1 MEEIMKKLLALSLM
15 LILAIAIW
23 AQGLETFD
31 NFDYTSTNYIDGN
44 FTGENGVVWNYYHV
58 TGATAGANSNPIEG
72 NGMILRRS
80 AVPSRIVSNP
90 IPNGIGNFSVEM
102 RKAYTSVGDRQV
114 ALYINDNWFAD
125 SEVFGSTSGA
135 DETVHIFEVN
145 GVNVPGDFTL
155 EIRHIQGNDQNR
167 QLTIDNITWTA
178 YGSGMQFVANPV
190 FNPPAG
196 HYPSLINVAIST
208 TTEGA
213 AIYYTL
219 DGSEPSQNSTLYST
233 PIPISSPTALKARGY
248 KEGFEPSAIQTA
260 QYGFYVNVMDLAE
273 LRSQAADNNTV
284 YHIPGEVILSFKQS
298 NRNQKYVEDGS
309 AGILIDDTG
318 HAITTDYEIGDGI
331 SGLTGKLNPYFETLQ
346 FLPTVDPGAATSHG
360 NDLEIPVLTISELT
374 ADIGIN
380 QYQSRMVQINNVSID
395 DASGNYTTNPA
406 ENYTISDPT
415 GSMTFRTTFFNVDY
429 IDTPMHTGVI
439 TMRGI
444 IAHFQD
450 TVQITPRMLADF
462 NPLAN
467 EELVASPSGISLKGN
482 YPNPFNPHTTIEFNM
497 EKAAPA
503 QIEIYNQKGQIIK
516 TIDVVNAHKG
526 INTLSWNG
534 TDNSGRGV
542 SSGVYYF
549 RLKSGSYSSTKK
561 MVLMK

>member
-1 MEEIMKKLLALSLM
+1 
-15 LILAIAIW
+15 
-23 AQGLETFD
+23 
-31 NFDYTSTNYIDGN
+31 
-44 FTGENGVVWNYYHV
+44 
-58 TGATAGANSNPIEG
+58 
-72 NGMILRRS
+72 
-80 AVPSRIVSNP
+80 
-90 IPNGIGNFSVEM
+90 
-102 RKAYTSVGDRQV
+102 
-114 ALYINDNWFAD
+114 
-125 SEVFGSTSGA
+125 
-135 DETVHIFEVN
+135 
-145 GVNVPGDFTL
+145 
-155 EIRHIQGNDQNR
+155 
-167 QLTIDNITWTA
+167 
-178 YGSGMQFVANPV
+178 
-190 FNPPAG
+190 
-196 HYPSLINVAIST
+196 
-208 TTEGA
+208 
-213 AIYYTL
+213 
-219 DGSEPSQNSTLYST
+219 
-233 PIPISSPTALKARGY
+233 
-248 KEGFEPSAIQTA
+248 
-260 QYGFYVNVMDLAE
+260 
-273 LRSQAADNNTV
+273 
-284 YHIPGEVILSFKQS
+284 
-298 NRNQKYVEDGS
+298 
-309 AGILIDDTG
+309 
-318 HAITTDYEIGDGI
+318 TTDYEIGDGI

-406 ENYTISDPT
+406 ENYTISDAT

-516 TIDVVNAHKG
+516 TIDVANAHKG

>member
-15 LILAIAIW
+15 LIVAIAIW

-31 NFDYTSTNYIDGN
+31 NYTYTGTSYQDGS
-44 FTGENGVVWNYYHV
+44 FTGENGVVWNYFAV
-58 TGATAGANSNPIEG
+58 TGSVAGTNDNSIEG

-80 AVPSRIVSNP
+80 EAPSRIKSNP

-102 RKAYTSVGDRQV
+102 RKAYTSVGDRQL
-114 ALYINDNWFAD
+114 ALYINDNWVAD
-125 SEVFGSTSGA
+125 SQTFGGTSGG
-135 DETVHIFEVN
+135 DPTVLVFSVN

-155 EIRHIQGNDQNR
+155 EIRNIQGATQNR
-167 QLTIDNITWTA
+167 QVTIDNITWTA

-196 HYPSLINVAIST
+196 HYPSMINVAIST

-213 AIYYTL
+213 NIYYTL
-219 DGSEPSQNSTLYST
+219 DGSEPTQNSTLYAS
-233 PIPISSPTALKARGY
+233 PIPISTPTILKARGF
-248 KEGFEPSAIQTA
+248 KTGFEPSAITTA
-260 QYGFYVNVMDLAE
+260 QYGFYVNVMDIAE
-273 LRSQAADNNTV
+273 LRAQAADNNTV
-284 YHIPGEVILSFKQS
+284 YHLPGEVILSFKQT
-298 NRNQKYVEDGS
+298 NRNQKYVQDS
-309 AGILIDDTG
+309 DAGILIDDTG
-318 HAITTDYEIGDGI
+318 HVITTNYEIGDGI
-331 SGLTGKLNPYFETLQ
+331 SGLTGKLNQYFETLQ
-346 FLPTVDPGAATSHG
+346 FIPTVDPGAATSH
-360 NDLEIPVLTISELT
+360 NNELTVPIVTIADLT

-380 QYQSRMVQINNVSID
+380 QYQSRVVQINNVQIENP
-395 DASGNYTTNPA
+395 SGNYATNPA
-406 ENYTISDPT
+406 QNYVINDPT

-444 IAHFQD
+444 IAHFQS

-462 NPLAN
+462 NPVAN
-467 EELVASPSGISLKGN
+467 EDQVISPRGIVLKGN
-482 YPNPFNPHTTIEFNM
+482 YPNPFNPNTTIEFNM
-497 EKAAPA
+497 DKAAPA
-503 QIEIYNQKGQIIK
+503 QVEIYNQKGQLIR
-516 TIDVVNAHKG
+516 TLDMAYANKG